1 MKNEINLITEYFEL
15 QKIRFEE
22 ILHTSITCSEKLFTI
37 EIPGMIIF
45 PLIENAVKYGYST
58 HTGNY
63 SIDLFVREEKKKL
76 IIIVENEGKWVQEKD
91 ENKNDKFVEY
101 KGGIGLQ
108 NIRKRLKLHYKDEW
122 SLSHVEKDGKVIV
135 SLILPLSWN
144 Q

>member
-1 MKNEINLITEYFEL
+1 MVF
-15 QKIRFEE
+15 
-22 ILHTSITCSEKLFTI
+22 
-37 EIPGMIIF
+37 IPC
-45 PLIENAVKYGYST
+45 
-58 HTGNY
+58 
-63 SIDLFVREEKKKL
+63 REKKKL